1 MANKITGSAIAEQ
14 NFRNW
19 LVVRN
24 AYARQRHAAGEEKT
38 PSGIALNTVDAV
50 KGRAEYE
57 ELTRSLLAVA
67 NARHPEHAAKMAAL
81 QKAFAGAS
89 VDGVV
94 GAANDLRSKIN
105 SIADNV
111 IKMGASADNAA
122 ATALNAYFG
131 NPGFDQFAAINLIAD
146 QLYEQLTFA
155 ESFTEEGD
163 SIQLTPEIAASAKAI
178 SRFRLPRVEISG
190 ASKTRQGDLNP
201 YSAERL
207 YSNNTAQIAL
217 LSEFK
222 NGHTEEQAF
231 IIDEEQQQAL
241 LGYARSISPALAGW
255 VLQNQLMRGVEQQIM
270 QAYER
275 IFVDGYGTASYTDGE
290 GGNYGL
296 ISDAICLS
304 LASAG
309 AASPLLA
316 SASDWSS
323 NPNKLVQRIANYNYK
338 PAATSSPIPADASPI
353 DVYKDILRLL
363 NLIAL
368 TNVNTSGKV
377 VLYVPTSLYA
387 VLASYLTSGTFNLNL
402 GEALSRAL
410 GGTIKNITV
419 KASGLLNARTNSLGT
434 AQVNHVVAVV
444 HGAPVGRKGIVAPMA
459 TASPRFTTG
468 LVSEQRSTFAASL
481 TFGGPMILQ
490 RGQVFDLAFSVPA

>member
-1 MANKITGSAIAEQ
+1 MAKKITGSALAEQ

-19 LVVRN
+19 LTVRN
-24 AYARQRHAAGEEKT
+24 AYARQRDISAGVKL
-38 PSGIALNTVDAV
+38 GTVDEMT
-50 KGRAEYE
+50 GRREYE
-57 ELTRSLLAVA
+57 ALTRNLLAVA
-67 NARHPEHAAKMAAL
+67 NARHPEHNRHMADLRAK
-81 QKAFAGAS
+81 FEGAS

-94 GAANDLRSKIN
+94 GLANELRAKLNAIAAN
-105 SIADNV
+105 V
-111 IKMGASADNAA
+111 VKMGASPENAE

-131 NPGFDQFAAINLIAD
+131 NPGFDQFAALNLISD

-163 SIQLTPEIAASAKAI
+163 SIQLAPEVAASAKAI
-178 SRFRLPRVEISG
+178 SRFRLPRVEIAG
-190 ASKTRQGDLNP
+190 ASKTRQGNLNP
-201 YSAERL
+201 STGERL

-217 LSEFK
+217 ISEFK

-241 LGYARSISPALAGW
+241 LGYARAIGPALAGF

-275 IFVDGYGTASYTDGE
+275 IFVDGYGSASYTDGE

-304 LASAG
+304 LASADN
-309 AASPLLA
+309 ASPLLA
-316 SASDWSS
+316 TASDWSS
-323 NPNKLVQRIANYNYK
+323 YPNKLVQRIANYNYK
-338 PAATSSPIPADASPI
+338 PASTAAPIPADASPI

-402 GEALSRAL
+402 GEALSRAI

-444 HGAPVGRKGIVAPMA
+444 HGAPIGRKGVVAPMA

-481 TFGGPMILQ
+481 TFGGPMVLQ
-490 RGQVFDLAFSVPA
+490 RGQVFDLAFSVAATP